1 MTDTIQISKDKL
13 VADLKVVITDAEE
26 LLSATAHQTG
36 DAIVALRERMQENL
50 RNARHKLVGLEDD
63 VRIKAREACHA
74 TNHYVHEHPWT
85 AIGVATGVGLLVGML
100 ISRR

>member
-36 DAIVALRERMQENL
+36 DAIAALRERMQENL

>member
-1 MTDTIQISKDKL
+1 MTDHVSPSKDKL
-13 VADLKVVITDAEE
+13 VADLRLVIADAEE
-26 LLSATAHQTG
+26 LLAATAHQTG
-36 DAIVALRERMQENL
+36 DALAALRERAQENL

-63 VRIKAREACHA
+63 VRLKAREACHA

-85 AIGVATGVGLLVGML
+85 AIGVAAGVGLLVGML